1 MNSGV
6 PKVVEL
12 DDPSHH
18 PRDVRGTT
26 RSGDLPQRLPWTN
39 HRGGRAGRLLSG
51 RRSGARGGHS
61 HQDTDQE
68 PAAGEHDRCRDAEGA
83 ASQEVQDHPRTSRS
97 AHPPIPLR
105 RGRGVLLSTQR
116 SRASP
121 SILAQPGGPHCRVLR
136 SQPFQLRATI
146 TQSRRRGRTTH
157 RRRRRRGGRRRRAQP
172 GLVTLETR
180 PDLGDEVLRDQ
191 PQPRTAGGLPG
202 GAPAALRP
210 RRRARRG
217 RDGDGTHSYLL
228 NTCSTNACST
238 H

>member
-1 MNSGV
+1 MNSGA
-6 PKVVEL
+6 PEVVEL

-26 RSGDLPQRLPWTN
+26 RSGDFPQRLPWTN

-51 RRSGARGGHS
+51 RRSGARGGQS

-68 PAAGEHDRCRDAEGA
+68 SAADERDRCHDTEGA
-83 ASQEVQDHPRTSRS
+83 ASQDAQDHPRMSRS
-97 AHPPIPLR
+97 PHPPIPRR
-105 RGRGVLLSTQR
+105 RGRGLVLITQR
-116 SRASP
+116 SHTSP
-121 SILAQPGGPHCRVLR
+121 STLAQPGGPHCRVLR
-136 SQPFQLRATI
+136 SHLFQLRAAI
-146 TQSRRRGRTTH
+146 TQSRRCGGTTH
-157 RRRRRRGGRRRRAQP
+157 RRRRRQGGRRRRAQP
-172 GLVTLETR
+172 GLVALETR

-228 NTCSTNACST
+228 NTCSTNACSI

>member
-1 MNSGV
+1 MNSGA
-6 PKVVEL
+6 PEVVEL

-39 HRGGRAGRLLSG
+39 HRGGRAGRLLSS
-51 RRSGARGGHS
+51 RHSGARRGHS
-61 HQDTDQE
+61 HQDADQE
-68 PAAGEHDRCRDAEGA
+68 SAADERDRCRDAEGA
-83 ASQEVQDHPRTSRS
+83 ASQDAQDRPRTSRS
-97 AHPPIPLR
+97 PRPPIPLR

-116 SRASP
+116 SRTSP
-121 SILAQPGGPHCRVLR
+121 SALAQPGGPHRRVLR
-136 SQPFQLRATI
+136 SHPFQLRATI
-146 TQSRRRGRTTH
+146 AQSRRCGGTTH
-157 RRRRRRGGRRRRAQP
+157 RRRRRQGGRRRRAQP
-172 GLVTLETR
+172 GLVTLDTR
-180 PDLGDEVLRDQ
+180 PDFGDEVLRDQ
-191 PQPRTAGGLPG
+191 PQPRAAGGLPG

-228 NTCSTNACST
+228 NACSTNACST